1 VLLEWSALDVSQI
14 LYKASTWAIP
24 ILIAITFHEAAHAYS
39 AWKLGDDTAKRL
51 GRVTFNPLKHVDP
64 FGTILVPA
72 LLFITSAPF
81 LFGWAKPVLVAFGR
95 LNHPR
100 RDMALVAVGGPLTNV
115 ALALASAV
123 LFHVVQFLPKPYAL
137 WLATTLYQSI
147 LINLVLA
154 IFNMIP
160 LPPLDGGRVAL
171 SLLPPVLARP
181 FARLERFGFGIL
193 LAIIFLVPLVGKQF
207 GMNLDPFRWLVQ
219 APLRWLSPI
228 FLKIAGLD
236 VR

>member
-1 VLLEWSALDVSQI
+1 
-14 LYKASTWAIP
+14 
-24 ILIAITFHEAAHAYS
+24 
-39 AWKLGDDTAKRL
+39 
-51 GRVTFNPLKHVDP
+51 VDP
-64 FGTILVPA
+64 FETILVPA
-72 LLFITSAPF
+72 LLLVTAAPF
-81 LFGWAKPVLVAFGR
+81 LFGWAKPVPVAFGR

-100 RDMALVAVGGPLTNV
+100 RDMALVAVAGPLTNV

-123 LFHVVQFLPKPYAL
+123 LLHVVQFVPKPYAL